1 MGWEESGSQ
10 ANVFSPI
17 FLALF
22 VLIYEHAY
30 LFYFKVHV
38 AMKAFH
44 STYYQPNNLALV
56 VVASQGLDT
65 QQAWVEARFGEI
77 PPSPVRSKESTPSS
91 SPSFTFMETVV
102 DPESAPIAAPS
113 EPSPIFPAW
122 IEEARLPLEV
132 QYAPLRELRRLAL
145 IWETPR
151 QRDLW
156 AAPPQR
162 LLSHLLGHEGLGS
175 CFAHL
180 QVENK
185 KASSP

>member
-1 MGWEESGSQ
+1 
-10 ANVFSPI
+10 
-17 FLALF
+17 
-22 VLIYEHAY
+22 
-30 LFYFKVHV
+30 
-38 AMKAFH
+38 MKAFH
-44 STYYQPNNLALV
+44 STHYQPNNLALV

-77 PPSPVRSKESTPSS
+77 PPSPVLTKESASMPLS
-91 SPSFTFMETVV
+91 SPSSTSLEAVAE
-102 DPESAPIAAPS
+102 PESTPIAAPS

-132 QYAPLRELRRLAL
+132 LYAPLRELRRLAL

-175 CFAHL
+175 CFAQL
-180 QVENK
+180 QVENIM
-185 KASSP
+185 ASSPWLLTFEVHFYS